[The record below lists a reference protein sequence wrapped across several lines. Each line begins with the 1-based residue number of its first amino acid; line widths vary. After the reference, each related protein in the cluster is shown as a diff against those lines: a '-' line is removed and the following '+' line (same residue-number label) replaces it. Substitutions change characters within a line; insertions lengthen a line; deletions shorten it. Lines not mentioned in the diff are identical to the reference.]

1 MNITSC
7 ELVNEN
13 DTDATSNQA
22 AANQIAEQ
30 KIDQKQKE
38 ENRQR
43 IFDIL
48 DGGLSMK
55 QKENPASSGWSQST
69 RDDVLNFFDE
79 VLGDLAKHGSTLNLE
94 DDTCLG

>member
-1 MNITSC
+1 
-7 ELVNEN
+7 
-13 DTDATSNQA
+13 
-22 AANQIAEQ
+22 
-30 KIDQKQKE
+30 
-38 ENRQR
+38 
-43 IFDIL
+43 
-48 DGGLSMK
+48 MK